1 MEAKLRKLRKK
12 IDKLDS
18 KILYLLG
25 KRLKV
30 AKQIGNIKDQMG
42 FEKTIDKIRENEM
55 KRMRSELI
63 NIYKLDRKF
72 TEEVF
77 NLIIKE
83 SKRLQNHA

>member
-55 KRMRSELI
+55 KRMRSVLI